1 MTRAKS
7 LTAGVL
13 ATALLVTVPAFAQQG
28 TTKPKCDPSKAPQMI
43 QGQITRIDP
52 GQNRITI
59 RGNDGTTH
67 EFEASKETL
76 QDYKVGDKIEA
87 RLRAC

>member
-1 MTRAKS
+1 MRTAKTF
-7 LTAGVL
+7 TAGVL
-13 ATALLVTVPAFAQQG
+13 AIALLASVPAFAQTG
-28 TTKPKCDPSKAPQMI
+28 TKPKCDPSKAPQMI
-43 QGQITRIDP
+43 QGQVTRID
-52 GQNRITI
+52 QSQSRITI

-87 RLRAC
+87 KLRVC

>member
-1 MTRAKS
+1 MSRAKS

-13 ATALLVTVPAFAQQG
+13 ATALLVSVPAFAQQ

-43 QGQITRIDP
+43 QGQVTRIDAA
-52 GQNRITI
+52 QNRITI
-59 RGNDGTTH
+59 RGNDGATH
-67 EFEASKETL
+67 EFEASRETL

-87 RLRAC
+87 RLRVC